1 MDLGLKGKTAIVT
14 GGSKGI
20 GRAVALALAREGAD
34 VSICARGM
42 SELEAA
48 AAEVRAE
55 TGQRILPVQ
64 ADMNDPAAITR
75 MVDATVNELGGGGYP
90 DKQRG

>member
-20 GRAVALALAREGAD
+20 GRAMASALAHEGAD

-42 SELEAA
+42 AELEAA
-48 AAEVRAE
+48 AKEIQAE
-55 TGQRILPVQ
+55 TGQSQSCRCRR
-64 ADMNDPAAITR
+64 T
-75 MVDATVNELGGGGYP
+75 
-90 DKQRG
+90 